1 MASER
6 YVTVTA
12 MTDDDSSIVAPAG
25 KFRIYLGAAAG
36 VGKTVAMLD
45 EGLRRFHRG
54 TDVVVGLVDTHDRLF
69 TENKVEG
76 LEIIPRKTVTY
87 KGKQFTELDLDAVL
101 KRRPEVVLVDEL
113 AHTNVPGS
121 GHNAKRWQDVLEILE
136 AGISVITTVNIQH
149 LESIADAVETM
160 TGAKVK
166 ERVPDWVVRHADQTE
181 LVDSSP
187 EQLRRRL
194 LHGNIYPTDKVTT
207 ALTHFFRYENLA
219 ALRELSLR
227 FIADETEE
235 GMLHYLGRLNAQGQW
250 ETTERIMVA
259 VTGIAG
265 SEQILSRAAR
275 IAARVRSDLK
285 VVHVAHDEDISKS
298 MGTDLEALKE
308 VAANLSAQ
316 WVDLYGDDIAET
328 LVHFAREERI
338 TQIVIGSTRRSK
350 WIEMTR
356 GSIHKKLMRDAAKY
370 GIDIHIIARR
380 EPTIQYV
387 APSDGDGV

>member
-1 MASER
+1 MAAAGAVEDNSLLVE
-6 YVTVTA
+6 
-12 MTDDDSSIVAPAG
+12 PAG
-25 KFRIYLGAAAG
+25 RFRIYLGAAAG

-45 EGLRRFHRG
+45 EGERRLSRG
-54 TDVVVGLVDTHDRLF
+54 ADVAIGLVETHERPF
-69 TENKVEG
+69 TEKKLEG
-76 LEIIPRKTVTY
+76 FEVVPRKTVTY

-101 KRRPEVVLVDEL
+101 KRKPEVVLVDEL

-121 GHNAKRWQDVLEILE
+121 GRNAKRWQDVLEILD

-149 LESIADAVETM
+149 LESLADAVETM

-166 ERVPDWVVRHADQTE
+166 ERVPDWVVRRADQIE

-194 LHGNIYPTDKVTT
+194 LHGNVYPADKVTT

-227 FIADETEE
+227 FMADETEE
-235 GMLHYLGRLNAQGQW
+235 EMIHYLARLNAEGQW

-265 SEQILSRAAR
+265 SEQILHRAAR

-285 VVHVAHDEDISKS
+285 VVHVVVDETTSKA
-298 MGTDLEALKE
+298 LETNIESLKE
-308 VAANLSAQ
+308 VAANLGAQ
-316 WVDLYGDDIAET
+316 WVDLHGDDIAET
-328 LVHFAREERI
+328 LVHYAQEERI
-338 TQIVIGSTRRSK
+338 TQIVIGSTMRSRWVELMK
-350 WIEMTR
+350 
-356 GSIHKKLMRDAAKY
+356 GSIHKKLMRAAAEY
-370 GIDIHIIARR
+370 GIDVHIIARR
-380 EPTIQYV
+380 QLALEYT
-387 APSDGDGV
+387 APSNGVGEE